1 MINGL
6 NSLSTFIERKV
17 NSAKQGG
24 RCVTCLSPHAS
35 HGLCQGCRDDLP
47 INRWHCHTCALPL
60 AFATEGMRCGE
71 CQTSPPP
78 FSRSRIPW
86 RYQFPVDGMIGRYK
100 YHGHRKFV
108 RPLLTDFSQ
117 FLEQQLL
124 PGDRPDVLIPAPM
137 HWLRR
142 WQRGFNQAQDIAEF
156 VGARLDIP
164 VAANAVRRN
173 RRVNAQR
180 GLNRAGRLANLANVF
195 QVAEAVPARVA
206 IVDDVVTTG
215 ATVRILARAL
225 AEAGARDIQ
234 VWALART
241 PG

>member
-1 MINGL
+1 
-6 NSLSTFIERKV
+6 
-17 NSAKQGG
+17 
-24 RCVTCLSPHAS
+24 
-35 HGLCQGCRDDLP
+35 
-47 INRWHCHTCALPL
+47 
-60 AFATEGMRCGE
+60 
-71 CQTSPPP
+71 
-78 FSRSRIPW
+78 
-86 RYQFPVDGMIGRYK
+86 MIGRYK

-108 RPLLTDFSQ
+108 RPLLTDFGQ

-124 PGDRPDVLIPAPM
+124 PEDRPDVLIPAPM

-156 VGARLDIP
+156 VGGQLAIP
-164 VAANAVRRN
+164 VAASAVRRS
-173 RRVNAQR
+173 RQVKAQR
-180 GLNRAGRLANLANVF
+180 GLNRAGRLANLDKVF
-195 QVAEAVPARVA
+195 QVRGTVPQRVA

-215 ATVRILARAL
+215 ATVRTLARAL

>member
-6 NSLSTFIERKV
+6 NSLSTLIERKV
-17 NSAKQGG
+17 NSAKKSG

-35 HGLCQGCRDDLP
+35 HGLCQGCRNDLP
-47 INRWHCHTCALPL
+47 HNRWHCYSCALPL
-60 AFATEGMRCGE
+60 AFATPGMRCGE
-71 CQTSPPP
+71 CQTAPPP
-78 FSRSRIPW
+78 FTRALIPW

-100 YHGHRKFV
+100 YHGHRKFI
-108 RPLLTDFSQ
+108 RPLLTEFSQ

-124 PGDRPDVLIPAPM
+124 SEHRPDLLIPAPM

-156 VGARLDIP
+156 VGTRLDIP
-164 VAANAVRRN
+164 VAAGAVRR
-173 RRVNAQR
+173 RRRTSAQR
-180 GLNRAGRLANLANVF
+180 GLNRASRLVNLANVF
-195 QVAEAVPARVA
+195 EVYGAIPERVA

-215 ATVRILARAL
+215 ATVRVLTRAL
-225 AEAGARDIQ
+225 AEAGAQDIQ